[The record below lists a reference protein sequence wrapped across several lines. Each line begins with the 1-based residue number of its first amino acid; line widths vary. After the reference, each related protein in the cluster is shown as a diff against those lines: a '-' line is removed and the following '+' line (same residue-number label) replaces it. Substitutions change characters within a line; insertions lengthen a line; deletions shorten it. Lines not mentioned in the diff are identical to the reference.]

1 MKVSVIIPTMNEEA
15 SIGEVIQTIK
25 DAFAA
30 ANVSI
35 FAKHPVDYEILI
47 VDTNSKDR
55 TREIAREKGAIV
67 IDEPRR
73 GYGRAYKTGFEKATG
88 EIIATLDGDS
98 TYPAEKIPEFVHLLI
113 KDDLDFITCDR
124 LTSLKQGVMSL
135 KHRLGNKV
143 LTLTCNI
150 LFGVKIKD
158 SQSGMWIFKKEILKK
173 LKIESDGMPFS
184 EEIKIEA
191 FRKCDRCVEI
201 PIEYRVR
208 KGEVKLNSWKDG
220 IKNLKYLFTIKLRK

>member
-15 SIGEVIQTIK
+15 SIGDVIQSIK

-35 FAKHPVDYEILI
+35 FAKNPVDYEILV

-55 TREIAREKGAIV
+55 TREIAMEKGAIV

-73 GYGRAYKTGFEKATG
+73 GYGRAYKTGFEKASG

-98 TYPAEKIPEFVHLLI
+98 TYPAERIPELVHLLI
-113 KDDLDFITCDR
+113 TKDVDFITCDR
-124 LTSLKQGVMSL
+124 LSTLKPGVMSY
-135 KHRLGNKV
+135 KHRVGNKI
-143 LTLTCNI
+143 LTFVANL
-150 LFGVKIKD
+150 LFGVNIKD

-173 LKIESDGMPFS
+173 LRLESDGMPFS

-191 FRKCDRCVEI
+191 FRKCRCIEI

-208 KGEVKLNSWKDG
+208 KGEVKLSSWRDG
-220 IKNLKYLFTIKLRK
+220 TRNMKYLFKMRFRK